1 MLHAGDRVCLCPD
14 LRELSEFTSFVTI
27 SPFAIAIIRTLAQM
41 DIHATVKTLK
51 QHKQGQ
57 ISKIQLKAEAE
68 IELLEYMRDYMAV
81 KSFSDSNDSMGF
93 T

>member
-1 MLHAGDRVCLCPD
+1 
-14 LRELSEFTSFVTI
+14 
-27 SPFAIAIIRTLAQM
+27 M

-57 ISKIQLKAEAE
+57 ISKLHLKAEAE

-81 KSFSDSNDSMGF
+81 ERFFD
-93 T
+93 